1 VSWIIGAV
9 VGGALAA
16 LVAYPTGVSNGK
28 AEYEGKKE
36 TLRQRLLEQLPNVPV
51 PDWINLPE
59 VLNWLQTCE
68 SEEVIKWAIET
79 LNAVIDQWQT
89 HSEFITTLL
98 NSLKDAFQ
106 VPRTMAPR
114 RVRKLQPVKAKEV
127 KMEKTAKAIL
137 I

>member
-1 VSWIIGAV
+1 MSWIIGAV

-28 AEYEGKKE
+28 AEYEKKKE
-36 TLRQRLLEQLPNVPV
+36 ILRQRLLEQLPNIPV
-51 PDWINLPE
+51 PNWINLPD
-59 VLNWLQTCE
+59 VLNKLQTCP
-68 SEEVIKWAIET
+68 SEDVVKWAIT
-79 LNAVIDQWQT
+79 ALNDVIDKWEA
-89 HSEFITTLL
+89 HSEFILTLL

-114 RVRKLQPVKAKEV
+114 RARKLQPVKAKEV
-127 KMEKTAKAIL
+127 KMEKTAKTIL